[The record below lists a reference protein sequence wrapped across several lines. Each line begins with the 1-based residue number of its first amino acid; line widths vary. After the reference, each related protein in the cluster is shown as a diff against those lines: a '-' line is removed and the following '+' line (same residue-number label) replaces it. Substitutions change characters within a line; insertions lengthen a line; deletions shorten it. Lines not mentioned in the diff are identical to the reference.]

1 MKYYKIIEGKEV
13 FFKGNVLYS
22 EQGTIVNPTE
32 EQMLAAGW
40 LPYTPPEPT
49 EEELLAQ
56 AKANKV
62 AEIDAYDA
70 SLEKFTI
77 GGQQMW
83 LGHELRQQLKTSVE
97 AYIAT
102 GEENVTKWFLGQ
114 EFTFPCNVWL
124 QMLAVLEVYAAKV
137 LNTTER
143 HKAEV
148 GGLESVIEVEQYD
161 ITEGYPAEV
170 VFTPQRL
177 AEMGK

>member
-1 MKYYKIIEGKEV
+1 MKYYKIIDNKTV
-13 FFKGNVLYS
+13 FYNGESIVIGDTRYLSPS
-22 EQGTIVNPTE
+22 EELLLQ
-32 EQMLAAGW
+32 AGW

-62 AEIDAYDA
+62 VDIDAYDA
-70 SLEKFTI
+70 SLEKFII
-77 GGQQMW
+77 GGQEMW

-148 GGLESVIEVEQYD
+148 NALESVSEVEQYD
-161 ITEGYPAEV
+161 ITEGYPEAI